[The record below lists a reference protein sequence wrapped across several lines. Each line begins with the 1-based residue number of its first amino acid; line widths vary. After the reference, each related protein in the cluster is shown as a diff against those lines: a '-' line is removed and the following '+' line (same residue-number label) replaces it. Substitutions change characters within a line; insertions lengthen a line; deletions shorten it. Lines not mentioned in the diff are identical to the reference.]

1 MIGKDEYIRE
11 LEKTIGKFLTPLK
24 GIPFPIAI
32 KALTGFEV
40 IPFDVTQT
48 RDRKLLE
55 SISKAAQVAGKR
67 ASIEGIFANRPNEAG
82 NHIEPFVLEALN
94 EVGLRADTPVAK
106 SGRKKTAGYPDI
118 QIEDEYGRTVYLECK
133 TFSSKVKGTTFRS
146 FYFSP
151 SKNPKITRNA
161 FHLLMSFELIRAVRP
176 DRGAFV
182 PVSWHIYTLDKL
194 LTQVKHEFNASNK
207 DLYTEKALLASGKIG

>member
-1 MIGKDEYIRE
+1 MIDRDEYIQE

-40 IPFDVTQT
+40 IPFDITQA

-55 SISKAAQVAGKR
+55 NMSKAAQIAGTR
-67 ASIEGIFANRPNEAG
+67 ASVEGIFANRPNEAG
-82 NHIEPFVLEALN
+82 NHVEPFVLGALN
-94 EVGLRADTPVAK
+94 EVGLRAGTPVTK
-106 SGRKKTAGYPDI
+106 SGRKKAAGYPDI

-161 FHLLMSFELIRAVRP
+161 FHLLMSFELDVAERKGKRAFIP
-176 DRGAFV
+176 I
-182 PVSWHIYTLDKL
+182 SWQIYTLDKL
-194 LTQVKHEFNASNK
+194 LTQVKHEFNANNK
-207 DLYTEKALLASGKIG
+207 DLYTDKALLAKGEIG

>member
-40 IPFDVTQT
+40 IPFDATQT
-48 RDRKLLE
+48 ENKKLLE
-55 SISKAAQVAGKR
+55 SMSKVAQIAGMR
-67 ASIEGIFANRPNEAG
+67 ASIKGIFANRPNEAG
-82 NHIEPFVLEALN
+82 NHIEPFVLGALN
-94 EVGLRADTPVAK
+94 EAGLKADTPVAK
-106 SGRKKTAGYPDI
+106 SGRKQTVGYPDI

-133 TFSSKVKGTTFRS
+133 TFSSKMKGTTFRS

-151 SKNPKITRNA
+151 SKNPKITKNA
-161 FHLLMSFELIRAVRP
+161 FHLLMSFELLLDA
-176 DRGAFV
+176 RGAFI
-182 PVSWHIYTLDKL
+182 PVSWQIYTLDEL
-194 LTQVKHEFNASNK
+194 LIQVKHEFNASNK